1 MCVPPWPILIILG
14 QQVEVVIDPMVLNL
28 PVLDHYTLGT
38 VVAVTRLTNSAWISN
53 QLAVNFQF
61 HSHVGVPGQN
71 SVLVWILQILPVF
84 SFLSVGMESTRQMIT
99 R

>member
-1 MCVPPWPILIILG
+1 
-14 QQVEVVIDPMVLNL
+14 MVLDL

-38 VVAVTRLTNSAWISN
+38 VVAVTGLTNSAWISN
-53 QLAVNFQF
+53 QLAVNFQL
-61 HSHVGVPGQN
+61 HGHVGVPGQN

-84 SFLSVGMESTRQMIT
+84 SFLSVRIESTRQMIT

>member
-38 VVAVTRLTNSAWISN
+38 VVAVTGLTNSVGISN
-53 QLAVNFQF
+53 QLAVNFQL
-61 HSHVGVPGQN
+61 HGHVSVPDQN

-84 SFLSVGMESTRQMIT
+84 SFLSVRIESTRQMIT